1 MKSFIESQFGYS
13 SLICL
18 FHSRTLNTKINLLH
32 YRALKYVYQDETSTF
47 EELLTKDK
55 SVTIHHRNIQFL
67 AIELYKVKNGDVPYL
82 LKNIF
87 TARDIPGD
95 SVVANLRSQTDF
107 YNYHNPK
114 SVRFGTETLRTLG
127 PNIWNIIPTEIK
139 DISSLSSFKD
149 EVRKWIPV
157 NCPCR
162 LCQNYIEGVGF
173 I

>member
-1 MKSFIESQFGYS
+1 M
-13 SLICL
+13 
-18 FHSRTLNTKINLLH
+18 
-32 YRALKYVYQDETSTF
+32 
-47 EELLTKDK
+47 
-55 SVTIHHRNIQFL
+55 
-67 AIELYKVKNGDVPYL
+67 YKVKNGDAPYL

-87 TARDIPGD
+87 TARDIPED

-127 PNIWNIIPTEIK
+127 PKIWNIIPTEIK
-139 DISSLSSFKD
+139 NISSLSSFKD
-149 EVRKWIPV
+149 KVRKWIPV

-162 LCQNYIEGVGF
+162 LCQNYIDGVGF